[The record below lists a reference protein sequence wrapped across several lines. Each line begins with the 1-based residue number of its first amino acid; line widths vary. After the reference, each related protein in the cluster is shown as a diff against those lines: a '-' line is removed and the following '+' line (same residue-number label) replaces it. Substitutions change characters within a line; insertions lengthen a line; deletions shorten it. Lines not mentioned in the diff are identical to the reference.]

1 MCDLFKAFYSGS
13 YISSLLK
20 KHNFYA
26 GRPMLNSIWCFFFFG
41 FMSRGKEGENYIISF
56 FIDIIYL
63 FLRESVYIETCVG
76 REWSALNDIADSE
89 TALDTDADE
98 YKESNLQAQEKQGGG
113 RAFLLLGS
121 CNFYRVSYQ
130 IKKNI
135 YISHIIPT

>member
-1 MCDLFKAFYSGS
+1 MREGQCQIRFDVFL
-13 YISSLLK
+13 
-20 KHNFYA
+20 
-26 GRPMLNSIWCFFFFG
+26 FG

-130 IKKNI
+130 NKNKKC
-135 YISHIIPT
+135 ISYYTYLLYHGNWKSNTTLLKTNFKN

>member
-1 MCDLFKAFYSGS
+1 MREGQCQIRFDVFL
-13 YISSLLK
+13 
-20 KHNFYA
+20 
-26 GRPMLNSIWCFFFFG
+26 FG

-130 IKKNI
+130 NKKI
-135 YISHIIPT
+135 YISHITPT